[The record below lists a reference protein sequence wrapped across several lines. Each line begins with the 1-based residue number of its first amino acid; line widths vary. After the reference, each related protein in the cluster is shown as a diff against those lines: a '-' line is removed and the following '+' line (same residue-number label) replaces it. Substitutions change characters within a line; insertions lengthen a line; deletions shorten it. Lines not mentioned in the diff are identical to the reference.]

1 MRGRELMTGKFTGEM
16 NHWRRGRVKEK
27 EGREWAGG
35 GPLPRTTEWTR
46 NVSGFR
52 SECLECSRNKKLI
65 VTQVS
70 AAVCFQGNEGGKVE
84 WAASKAS
91 T

>member
-1 MRGRELMTGKFTGEM
+1 MSVRGCELMMRKFTGEM
-16 NHWRRGRVKEK
+16 NHWRRGR
-27 EGREWAGG
+27 GRGERGG

-52 SECLECSRNKKLI
+52 IECLECSRNKKLI

-70 AAVCFQGNEGGKVE
+70 GAVCFQGNEGE
-84 WAASKAS
+84 KAE
-91 T
+91 